1 MQKVHIA
8 AFTDD
13 KVFINLLD
21 KEIERHVKEYF
32 EKDQPNNENK
42 ILTSNKKNKK
52 QYHSFSILH
61 KNNIVVK
68 DHKKII
74 LKTFSNNTKISDINY
89 NQFNDIPLSE
99 RFNKR
104 CNIAQRNC
112 YLGLKS
118 QTQQTQRSE
127 FKSINEEIISS
138 RLSKTQRNNRMDS
151 IQERIEMYLYCNLQ
165 SCKEYLAKEQQRL
178 KMVEEQIEK
187 NQFLLE
193 ELAQELEI
201 VNSNKAIFNS
211 IKNLDQQVYK
221 NELNCINYKKV
232 TQELYEFI
240 QQIQKKY
247 FKKQQELIY
256 PFIQNFKNELNLML
270 LEYEPQIQQNQ
281 VQ

>member
-32 EKDQPNNENK
+32 EKDQLNNENK
-42 ILTSNKKNKK
+42 IMTSNKKNNK

-61 KNNIVVK
+61 KNNVVVK

-74 LKTFSNNTKISDINY
+74 VKTFSNNTKFSDINY

-99 RFNKR
+99 RLGKR
-104 CNIAQRNC
+104 SNIAQRNC

-138 RLSKTQRNNRMDS
+138 RLSKTQRNNRMDA
-151 IQERIEMYLYCNLQ
+151 IQERFEI
-165 SCKEYLAKEQQRL
+165 CKEYLANEQQRL

-187 NQFLLE
+187 NQTLLE

-240 QQIQKKY
+240 QQIEIKY
-247 FKKQQELIY
+247 FKNQQEFIY
-256 PFIQNFKNELNLML
+256 PFIQNLKTELNVML
-270 LEYEPQIQQNQ
+270 LEYESQIQQNQ
-281 VQ
+281 VE

>member
-32 EKDQPNNENK
+32 EKDLHNNENRN
-42 ILTSNKKNKK
+42 LTSNKQKNK
-52 QYHSFSILH
+52 QYYSFSILH
-61 KNNIVVK
+61 KNNVIVK

-74 LKTFSNNTKISDINY
+74 LKTFSNNTKFCDINQ

-99 RFNKR
+99 RLNKR
-104 CNIAQRNC
+104 YNIVQRNC
-112 YLGLKS
+112 YFGVKP

-127 FKSINEEIISS
+127 FKSINEEIFQSVPN
-138 RLSKTQRNNRMDS
+138 KTQKNNRMDM
-151 IQERIEMYLYCNLQ
+151 IQERIDI
-165 SCKEYLAKEQQRL
+165 CKEYLAKEQQRL

-193 ELAQELEI
+193 ELVQELEI
-201 VNSNKAIFNS
+201 VNSNKTIFNS

-221 NELNCINYKKV
+221 NELNCINYRKV

-240 QQIQKKY
+240 QQIQIKY
-247 FKKQQELIY
+247 FKKQQEFIY
-256 PFIQNFKNELNLML
+256 PFIQNFKNELNFML
-270 LEYEPQIQQNQ
+270 HEYESQIQQNQ
-281 VQ
+281 VK